1 MPRLFVIL
9 SLALAGLMLLQVLLL
24 KYAWD
29 LKEQSF
35 TRGAQSA
42 LTATVLALET
52 REIEGTAHEFF
63 LGDNDTSFEVTRVV
77 VTDGKPQTGTAQI
90 IDVPGMVVPVPPRTV
105 SEGVPEVERFPH
117 AAPHSVHERF
127 RRITENAMHIGDQ
140 DSIMVIMSTDAD
152 LHAETIS
159 LHTRTRPLAL
169 RRVVGDWIT
178 RAPQPI
184 AERVDKVE
192 IGEVLQQELAKLGIN
207 AEPSFGVVKPADEG
221 FFEFKTTVNG
231 YSTSSRTT
239 AEPKAE
245 VVLAS
250 DNITDAELFASPYKH
265 QLFPLDPFASPYD
278 LVMVF
283 PEQKMYLFW
292 QIWPLWLASI
302 LFIAVIVYSFA
313 RAWRT
318 NTEQRRFA
326 DQLMDFINNMT
337 HEFKTPISTVGL
349 AGEAITRDDVRD
361 KPEVLSRYVG
371 MIRDENERM
380 HRQVEKILQMAR
392 FERGDIELKHE
403 PIILHD
409 LLAAVAE
416 SFSLQIEQ
424 RGGELVQALQAADH
438 EVRGDRVHLESIFSN
453 LVDNAVK
460 YSPEAP
466 QVKIATAVVDGFLV
480 VKVTDQGMG
489 IERDNQRRVFEKYY
503 RCPTGN
509 RHDVKGYGLGLS
521 FVQSLVAAH
530 HGFVELNSLGG
541 QGTTVTVSL
550 PLLTSETAK
559 DPT

>member
-9 SLALAGLMLLQVLLL
+9 SLALAGLMVLQVLLL

-42 LTATVLALET
+42 LAATVLAMET
-52 REIEGTAHEFF
+52 REIEGSAHEIFF
-63 LGDNDTSFEVTRVV
+63 GQGDSSYSVTSVV
-77 VTDGKPQTGTAQI
+77 VSGNDAATVIAPPSPALVP
-90 IDVPGMVVPVPPRTV
+90 DV
-105 SEGVPEVERFPH
+105 EHFPH
-117 AAPHSVHERF
+117 RSRHTSRNRF
-127 RRITENAMHIGDQ
+127 QRITEDIRGVGGQ
-140 DSIMVIMSTDAD
+140 DSVMVIVSTGLDSDIDSYA
-152 LHAETIS
+152 
-159 LHTRTRPLAL
+159 LHTSDRPVAL
-169 RRVVGDWIT
+169 RRVVGEWIN
-178 RAPQPI
+178 RAPKPITERLDEAEI
-184 AERVDKVE
+184 AEVMQV
-192 IGEVLQQELAKLGIN
+192 ELAKLGIN
-207 AEPSFGVVKPADEG
+207 ATPRFGVVKPANNGLFDFTAGANG
-221 FFEFKTTVNG
+221 FT
-231 YSTSSRTT
+231 TSSHRRSGSS
-239 AEPKAE
+239 PE

-250 DNITDAELFASPYKH
+250 GNITDAELFDSPYRH
-265 QLFPLDPFASPYD
+265 ELFPLDPFSSPFD

-283 PEQKMYLFW
+283 PEQRMYLFW

-302 LFIAVIVYSFA
+302 LFIAVIITSFA

-318 NTEQRRFA
+318 NVEQRRFA

-392 FERGDIELKHE
+392 FERGDIELKHA
-403 PIILHD
+403 PIDVHA
-409 LLAAVAE
+409 LLQGVCE

-424 RGGELVQALQAADH
+424 RGGDLVQALQATAW
-438 EVRGDRVHLESIFSN
+438 EVHGDRVHLESIFSN

-466 QVKIATAVVDGFLV
+466 QVKVATSVDDRFLV
-480 VKVTDQGMG
+480 VKVTDQGLG
-489 IERDNQRRVFEKYY
+489 IDRDNQRRVFDKYY

-521 FVQSLVAAH
+521 FVQSLVLAH
-530 HGFVELNSLGG
+530 DGFVELHSLPG

-550 PLLTSETAK
+550 PLLTAASAK
-559 DPT
+559 DEQ